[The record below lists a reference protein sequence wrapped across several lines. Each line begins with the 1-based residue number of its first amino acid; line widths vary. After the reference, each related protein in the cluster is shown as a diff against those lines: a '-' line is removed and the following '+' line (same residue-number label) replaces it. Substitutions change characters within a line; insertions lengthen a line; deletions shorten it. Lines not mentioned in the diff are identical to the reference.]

1 LTPGGGTTT
10 ELPRVDIAQWF
21 AVLAQA
27 FTSQPDTDT
36 GAGGAIRDE
45 VCGFAAVYPDHAA
58 IAPANASDQDRGANL
73 KSRCSATARDRIST
87 GQTSHN
93 VSSSGEPLA

>member
-1 LTPGGGTTT
+1 LTPRGGTAT

-21 AVLAQA
+21 VVLARA

-36 GAGGAIRDE
+36 GAGGAIRDG

-58 IAPANASDQDRGANL
+58 IALANARDQDRSANL
-73 KSRCSATARDRIST
+73 EKALLSNRERPNQYGSDIS
-87 GQTSHN
+87 QSQ
-93 VSSSGEPLA
+93 LFR